1 MGAARALVAVSG
13 FWPACSARVLK
24 PICRSIVSSDIFRL
38 YRYTDWQNQTKMRF
52 ECQPGCTKCCEQ
64 QGFVYLT
71 ESDIPR
77 LAAFLG
83 MAVDAFEHRYVY
95 RTRNL
100 RRLRVPRHAQ
110 CEFLKDGGCSVH
122 EAKPLQCAAFPYWP
136 ELVGNKKNWTKTG
149 EWCTGIGKGEL
160 VQIQIA
166 R

>member
-1 MGAARALVAVSG
+1 VKL
-13 FWPACSARVLK
+13 
-24 PICRSIVSSDIFRL
+24 
-38 YRYTDWQNQTKMRF
+38 RF

-71 ESDIPR
+71 EDDIPR
-77 LAAFLG
+77 LAAFLK
-83 MAVDAFEHRYVY
+83 MSQAAFELRYVF

-122 EAKPLQCAAFPYWP
+122 EAKPFQCAAFPFWP
-136 ELVGNKKNWTKTG
+136 ELVGNKRNWRKTG
-149 EWCTGIGKGEL
+149 EWCPGIGKGDL

-166 R
+166 RVIARDMLDAHPALYE